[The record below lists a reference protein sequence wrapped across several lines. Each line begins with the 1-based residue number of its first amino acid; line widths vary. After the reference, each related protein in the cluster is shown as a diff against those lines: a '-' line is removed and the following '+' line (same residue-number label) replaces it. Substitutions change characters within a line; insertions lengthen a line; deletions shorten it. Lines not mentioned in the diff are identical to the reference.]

1 MAGNV
6 KVLIVDD
13 NPMIRAMLRQ
23 AVGELAPIEIAN
35 DAAEALIKIVES
47 PPDLVVT
54 DYQMPGM
61 DGRQLL
67 EKLKSRPATAKVPLI
82 LMASKTDISEKL
94 KMVQDSVE
102 DFVEKPFFIKDA
114 LARIKR
120 VVDRIALEKMAR
132 DTSSD
137 GTLRGSLAQMN
148 CMDLLQSLEMGRKSC
163 ALSLTNNG
171 EQCDIYFTEGQIKHA
186 VYGKLKGD
194 NAVYKV
200 LTWTEGNFKV
210 DFTGASKEQTTTR
223 STQGLLMEGLRLLDE
238 SNREAGA
245 AGS

>member
-1 MAGNV
+1 
-6 KVLIVDD
+6 
-13 NPMIRAMLRQ
+13 
-23 AVGELAPIEIAN
+23 
-35 DAAEALIKIVES
+35 
-47 PPDLVVT
+47 
-54 DYQMPGM
+54 
-61 DGRQLL
+61 
-67 EKLKSRPATAKVPLI
+67 
-82 LMASKTDISEKL
+82 
-94 KMVQDSVE
+94 
-102 DFVEKPFFIKDA
+102 
-114 LARIKR
+114 
-120 VVDRIALEKMAR
+120 
-132 DTSSD
+132 
-137 GTLRGSLAQMN
+137 
-148 CMDLLQSLEMGRKSC
+148 MDLLQSLEMGRKSC
-163 ALSLTNNG
+163 ALSLTKNG